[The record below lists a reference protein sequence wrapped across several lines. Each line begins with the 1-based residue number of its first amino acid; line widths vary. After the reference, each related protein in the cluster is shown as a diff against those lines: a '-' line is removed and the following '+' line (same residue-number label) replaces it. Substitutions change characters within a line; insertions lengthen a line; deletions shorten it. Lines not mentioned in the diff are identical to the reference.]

1 MTGLTGL
8 AMAAMLAAAPGPA
21 ASSQPQAGDCIGELA
36 GIYAAQHMEMGG
48 ALLLGPDGRFRYE
61 LAYGALDEEAR
72 GRWTCDA
79 DTVRLTSDAVTPP
92 RFEVLGSGPAPAG
105 HVRVL
110 LDLPRGM
117 SRQYFSLLVHRAD
130 GSEERR
136 QFDDEGLDLAFTAA
150 TRPVALLPVLPVYEV
165 AGTRIGVPAG
175 DGVEIRLRFAINDLG
190 KVAFAGTALKREQ
203 AGLVLARFGEAIRF
217 ERTSPRRDEPPD
229 GHGVTIRVG
238 PG

>member
-1 MTGLTGL
+1 MTIWAGL
-8 AMAAMLAAAPGPA
+8 AMAAMLATAPGPA
-21 ASSQPQAGDCIGELA
+21 VSSKPAGADCAGELA
-36 GIYAAQHMEMGG
+36 GAYAARHMEMGG
-48 ALLLGPDGRFRYE
+48 ELLLGPDGRFRYE

-79 DTVRLTSDAVTPP
+79 EAVRLTSDAVTPP

-105 HVRVL
+105 HVRVS

-117 SRQYFSLLVHRAD
+117 SRQNFSLLVHRAD

-150 TRPVALLPVLPVYEV
+150 TRPVALLPVLPVYDV

-175 DGVEIRLRFAINDLG
+175 DGVEIRLRFAVNDLG
-190 KVAFAGTALKREQ
+190 KVAFVGTALKREQ
-203 AGLVLARFGEAIRF
+203 GGLVLDRFGEAIRF
-217 ERTSPRRDEPPD
+217 ERTTPRRDPPA
-229 GHGVTIRVG
+229 GLGGVSIRVG